1 MTQADGEKEL
11 VLGNRQLI
19 SLFFV
24 VVALCGV
31 FFAMGYLIGRNSTKG
46 IVAGAVSGTDESAV
60 NAAPAPAPAAPAPA
74 DAAPQAETPA
84 AAENPGS
91 AESQPAAIQTQP
103 ARDTP
108 GQTVAPLAPAPPP
121 PSPASIQTAGTQTA
135 SAVVIPE
142 PGATY
147 LQVAAQ
153 HRADA
158 NNLVKTLREQNL
170 PAVVAASSKED
181 LFRVLVGPYHQTAQ
195 VAEAKD
201 KLKALGFANAFV
213 QKQ

>member
-46 IVAGAVSGTDESAV
+46 IVASAPSGEDGSAA
-60 NAAPAPAPAAPAPA
+60 NAAPASAPAALATT
-74 DAAPQAETPA
+74 DAAPSTQIPA
-84 AAENPGS
+84 AADNAGGPE
-91 AESQPAAIQTQP
+91 AQPAGIQTQP

-108 GQTVAPLAPAPPP
+108 GQPAAAPAP
-121 PSPASIQTAGTQTA
+121 AVAA
-135 SAVVIPE
+135 SAVVAPE
-142 PGATY
+142 AGATY

-158 NNLVKTLREQNL
+158 DNLVRTLREQNL
-170 PAVVAASSKED
+170 VAASSKED

-201 KLKALGFANAFV
+201 KLKALGFANTFV

>member
-46 IVAGAVSGTDESAV
+46 IVASAASGEEGSAA
-60 NAAPAPAPAAPAPA
+60 NAAPASAPAAPAPT
-74 DAAPQAETPA
+74 DAAPSSRIPA
-84 AAENPGS
+84 AADNAGGPE
-91 AESQPAAIQTQP
+91 AQPAGIQTQP
-103 ARDTP
+103 AQDTA
-108 GQTVAPLAPAPPP
+108 GQPAAAPA
-121 PSPASIQTAGTQTA
+121 TTA
-135 SAVVIPE
+135 SAGAVVAPE
-142 PGATY
+142 AGATY

-158 NNLVKTLREQNL
+158 DNLVRTLREQNL